1 MLLRIFPIQLKPLL
15 CHLVHQYLIVLH
27 HIFANLKALALL
39 FNVFTYDGAIASA
52 LSSYLYRF
60 LIPYNPFVYTIC
72 CP

>member
-39 FNVFTYDGAIASA
+39 FNVFTYDGVIASA
-52 LSSYLYRF
+52 LS
-60 LIPYNPFVYTIC
+60 
-72 CP
+72 